1 MNVFDLRDLLIED
14 YQRYIASFIHIKDS
28 RIKEYVDRELEG
40 GLLWPDPLIQLNPAF
55 EPGHW
60 VDELVDE
67 LIAANEALKEEM
79 EKIRLA
85 LGMDRY
91 DFDKFRRDGF
101 IAQAQSD
108 VVGQAIECLVGKLEK
123 VLGHE

>member
-1 MNVFDLRDLLIED
+1 M
-14 YQRYIASFIHIKDS
+14 A
-28 RIKEYVDRELEG
+28 
-40 GLLWPDPLIQLNPAF
+40 DPLKLVPMEEDDETSVLNRVKR
-55 EPGHW
+55 

-67 LIAANEALKEEM
+67 LIAANEALIEEM

-108 VVGQAIECLVGKLEK
+108 VVGQAIEGLVGKLEK